1 MWPALVL
8 STGGNTFTNN
18 TNTPDPKLSTNSID
32 ENTEII
38 GAKNNQQQREVDPI
52 HRKPAAITMKAFP
65 VKGSQSSNTTT
76 RITRLDDKQSAAASS
91 RRNQDVFTDHVNR
104 LWNTTVHYV
113 LNKKPKKHFR
123 PTGCSVAVFIES
135 NGSHA
140 TALECDSRTHL
151 CVWIQ
156 HVLAYYQTP
165 PQQQRPSMISQQQ
178 HDVNN
183 NNNSSHTTNSLSNSV
198 LRYNVSLGVSN
209 IDMIKS
215 SRNPVWGTCFANSA
229 PQGDWSVTNFEV
241 LKVYKRQQPQDTN
254 NNNNDTTTI
263 PWSQRDPRPIF
274 RGSPRYGHGARLK
287 NKAAQRCPSL
297 FVKKGDFG
305 MRSKAVLFGRQH
317 PHLLNAAFTEHRSN
331 PCDPWNATNGLDQ
344 VFGWNE
350 TTMSK
355 KTLQR
360 QMEQDRIPSQQY
372 YQEYQTALVLQ
383 GIGAA
388 FRTAWHFRA
397 GQCVLLH
404 RGQFEEWFVPY
415 LEPYVHYI
423 PVAPN
428 LEDLE
433 TVLEYVRDHPGEV
446 EQIARNGRAFF
457 EAYLS
462 RAAAREHWY
471 RIIQTYAEGL
481 HTYHALPS
489 TTQKGHEDA
498 RNMTTSTPVSRWS
511 RKKAIV
517 RYEWTNNEWVLVSG
531 GKSKAK

>member
-1 MWPALVL
+1 MM
-8 STGGNTFTNN
+8 
-18 TNTPDPKLSTNSID
+18 D
-32 ENTEII
+32 
-38 GAKNNQQQREVDPI
+38 
-52 HRKPAAITMKAFP
+52 
-65 VKGSQSSNTTT
+65 GSQSSNTTT
-76 RITRLDDKQSAAASS
+76 RITRLEDKQSASKTSAAAAAAASPF
-91 RRNQDVFTDHVNR
+91 RNQDVFTDHVNR

-183 NNNSSHTTNSLSNSV
+183 NNNNSSHTTNSLSNSV
-198 LRYNVSLGVSN
+198 LRYNVSLGISN

-254 NNNNDTTTI
+254 DTTTI

-287 NKAAQRCPSL
+287 NKAAKRCPSL
-297 FVKKGDFG
+297 FVEKGDFG

-317 PHLLNAAFTEHRSN
+317 PHLLNAAFTEHRPN

-489 TTQKGHEDA
+489 STTQVGQEGA
-498 RNMTTSTPVSRWS
+498 RNSTSTSSRSRWS